1 MARKRSIL
9 ATEIALRGVMKKNGI
24 IIGTLILV
32 GILVAGYFFL
42 NKPLPPTSE
51 DLASRKTVED
61 YFMEHMR
68 VSAEEAK
75 SMASNG
81 VMLRLSPSNTLQ
93 GVVGNLYF
101 YGFVDDEAKFEKLL
115 ETTTDSTPGMEDSI
129 KAGKNTIDINSNY
142 YLNYSM
148 SDEDIANT
156 LLNKAKFEPSFTQY
170 NYLFTRKKAS

>member
-1 MARKRSIL
+1 
-9 ATEIALRGVMKKNGI
+9 MKKNRLVIGI
-24 IIGTLILV
+24 LTLV

-51 DLASRKTVED
+51 DLASRKTVDD

-75 SMASNG
+75 TMASDG
-81 VMLRLSPSNTLQ
+81 VVIRLSPNSILQ
-93 GVVGNLYF
+93 GVVGSLYY
-101 YGFVDDEAKFEKLL
+101 YGFIDDETKLEKLL
-115 ETTTDSTPGMEDSI
+115 ETTIDSTLGKEGSI

-148 SDEDIANT
+148 SDEEIADT
-156 LLNKAKFEPSFTQY
+156 LLNKANFEPNFTQY
-170 NYLFTRKKAS
+170 NYLFMPGGVTN